1 MRFIWC
7 RHYKC
12 ANVDK
17 YASMV
22 KAHREMSLNGYD
34 VYRFGGK
41 ELYVKEGQSDEEA
54 KKVVIDFFDGLF
66 KKYRLLPE

>member
-1 MRFIWC
+1 
-7 RHYKC
+7 
-12 ANVDK
+12 
-17 YASMV
+17 
-22 KAHREMSLNGYD
+22 MSLNGYD